1 LINLLS
7 KTKVKD
13 WIIKI
18 GYISINLY
26 SHIESFQIYKLVSKK
41 NVIALKMF
49 KKLTK
54 IDIYD
59 EKYKRL
65 LLDLEK
71 NYLK

>member
-1 LINLLS
+1 MINLLS